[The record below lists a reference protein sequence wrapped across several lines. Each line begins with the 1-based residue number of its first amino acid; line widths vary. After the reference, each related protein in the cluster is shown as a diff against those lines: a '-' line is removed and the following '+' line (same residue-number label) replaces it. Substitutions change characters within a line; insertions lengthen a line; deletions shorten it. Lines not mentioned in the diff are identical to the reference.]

1 MTAHRRLCARI
12 VRCMVVAA
20 GFSALPVLP
29 AGAQTPGY
37 ITAKPDAILRVFG
50 KETAGRIFSN
60 AYTPVR
66 QQAVLRSQNTI
77 PGFECPAEPK
87 IALAEII
94 PYPLKAGV
102 VSWIE
107 RFFVACTPRTVRNFL
122 LVLETQ
128 QPTVVE
134 LLPGMTNADPRL
146 QRDASIG
153 AAAAVAKKVPQ
164 GCERRFV
171 TETQLVSKLERGVPW
186 QERWHYD
193 LCGAKAE
200 VEMTFT
206 SSEAS
211 GTTWAA
217 KLIE

>member
-1 MTAHRRLCARI
+1 MTAHLRLCARI
-12 VRCMVVAA
+12 VGCMILVV
-20 GFSALPVLP
+20 GWSALPALP

-37 ITAKPDAILRVFG
+37 ITAKPDATLRAFG
-50 KETAGRIFSN
+50 RDAAGKIFSG
-60 AYTPVR
+60 AYTAVR
-66 QQAVLRSQNTI
+66 QQAVLHSQKSI
-77 PGFECPAEPK
+77 PGFDCPAEPK

-122 LVLETQ
+122 LVLETE

-134 LLPGMTNADPRL
+134 LLPGTTNADPRL

-153 AAAAVAKKVPQ
+153 AGAAVEKKVPE
-164 GCERRFV
+164 GCQRRFV
-171 TETQLVSKLERGVPW
+171 TETQLVSKLQRGVPW

-200 VEMTFT
+200 VELTFT
-206 SSEAS
+206 PSEAS

>member
-1 MTAHRRLCARI
+1 MTAQRRHRARI
-12 VRCMVVAA
+12 VGFLVVAA
-20 GFSALPVLP
+20 GWIVLAIQP
-29 AGAQTPGY
+29 AAAQTPGY
-37 ITAKPDAILRVFG
+37 ITAKPDAMLRVFG
-50 KETAGRIFSN
+50 KDTAGRVFSG

-66 QQAVLRSQNTI
+66 LQAVLRSQKTI

-94 PYPLKAGV
+94 PYPIKAGV

-107 RFFVACTPRTVRNFL
+107 RFFVACTPSTVRNFL
-122 LVLETQ
+122 LVLENQ

-134 LLPGMTNADPRL
+134 LLPGTTNADPRL
-146 QRDASIG
+146 QRDASLG
-153 AAAAVAKKVPQ
+153 AGAAVANKVPQ

-171 TETQLVSKLERGVPW
+171 TETKLVSKLERGVPW

-206 SSEAS
+206 PSEAS